1 MNNNTI
7 PASENGNKQEVN
19 SDNRVNSDDDF
30 SKFPVGTFSPTVR
43 KFLGEAAD
51 SLVCPVDLVG
61 LPMLVMLS
69 SAIGTSRVIKLKG
82 DWSEGA
88 TIYGVSIARPG
99 GKKTPAA
106 NKAFRPVYDEQ
117 SRLLESYRRECDQC
131 EDEDEK
137 PELES
142 VYVDDTTVEALSV
155 VLQNN
160 PRGLLLSR
168 DELTSWVRG
177 MDKYNGGKGND
188 RQFWLSMW
196 SNNPVRV
203 DRKSNKGPII
213 IPNPFVSVYGTIQ
226 PKILPEIGA
235 GREDGMLDRFL
246 FAFPDEMLSGWTD
259 DVVSD
264 ETNKTLQDLYTKLRD
279 LDTDEEGKPKQVGFS
294 DDAKELF
301 VELFNEHDQEK
312 QSVDFPEHLLGY
324 WSKLESYFA
333 RLILILSVVRSIDE
347 GGEERI
353 ESADVL
359 KAWVLLTYFK
369 GQARRVHDVLYEEDT
384 TAKFASD
391 VLKFVSAMGGYFKD
405 EPAVVLALIR
415 SNHKPARSNEL
426 TKKLKNVSRLVVDSG
441 QSNSRRY
448 LSLSTKNV
456 VAVDSVVAVDPLTED
471 EAKEG
476 WRETMLGGELSQFYL
491 MRLVDD
497 YIAGKPDSLEKVT
510 RLVLYALDR
519 PAHDWERHKDAV
531 EPILKRR
538 LAEIEVRKNEPVPF

>member
-1 MNNNTI
+1 MDNNTI
-7 PASENGNKQEVN
+7 LMPENTNKQDFDSDNRDN
-19 SDNRVNSDDDF
+19 SDNDF
-30 SKFPVGTFSPTVR
+30 SRFPVDAFSPTAR
-43 KFLGEAAD
+43 KFLREAAD

-117 SRLLESYRRECDQC
+117 SRLLESYRKECDQC

-137 PELES
+137 PGLES

-155 VLQNN
+155 VLQNS

-246 FAFPDEMLSGWTD
+246 FAFPDEMPSSWTD

-264 ETNKTLQDLYTKLRD
+264 ETNKALQSLYTKLRD
-279 LDTDEEGKPKQVGFS
+279 LDTDEDGKPKQVGFS
-294 DDAKELF
+294 SEAKKLF

-347 GGEERI
+347 GE
-353 ESADVL
+353 
-359 KAWVLLTYFK
+359 
-369 GQARRVHDVLYEEDT
+369 
-384 TAKFASD
+384 
-391 VLKFVSAMGGYFKD
+391 
-405 EPAVVLALIR
+405 
-415 SNHKPARSNEL
+415 
-426 TKKLKNVSRLVVDSG
+426 KN
-441 QSNSRRY
+441 
-448 LSLSTKNV
+448 
-456 VAVDSVVAVDPLTED
+456 A
-471 EAKEG
+471 
-476 WRETMLGGELSQFYL
+476 
-491 MRLVDD
+491 
-497 YIAGKPDSLEKVT
+497 
-510 RLVLYALDR
+510 
-519 PAHDWERHKDAV
+519 
-531 EPILKRR
+531 
-538 LAEIEVRKNEPVPF
+538 